1 MKEQLGKAAKAKLDP
16 TNRLT
21 SKTYMEQ
28 LKHTNQKKRSGA
40 SHCFY
45 NRYTVL

>member
-28 LKHTNQKKRSGA
+28 LKHTNQKKRSDA